1 MSRVTIR
8 RLLLS
13 AFLVVGL
20 LPAVGLTLLA
30 FGQTRTAML
39 GEIEQNVHRSAGA
52 LSDDLDRQLYE
63 RLLNATTWSHL
74 EVMQDLRLDDV
85 DKRLSNFLA
94 EMKRRYGGLYVDLL
108 AVDTQGR
115 IVASSEPQRIGQAL
129 PAVTPWFVTQLPGG
143 AVQID
148 PVARGRLAIRTGL
161 QSQFTEGTL
170 GQLVLELDWSQI
182 EHSLDAVADA
192 TRQALVLD
200 AQGRI
205 VVASSE
211 LRARGAMPG
220 TAADGWLPTAPG
232 TVQRRDGA
240 PWMAVPVLVASS
252 RSDGTG
258 SFGGFGWTSLL
269 LQSRDSALAPVTRMA
284 WTFAGLLAATVLV
297 TILASSWVAGVIARP
312 VIALTQFTRR
322 YLQPGPPPPAPP
334 QGPGEIGELNR
345 SFVRLVEELQRS
357 QATLTQA
364 SKLAALGEI
373 TALMAHEVRTPLG
386 ILRSSAQML
395 KLEPA
400 LTSEGFELVGIIESE
415 TARLN
420 RLVGSMLDSARTRPP
435 QRRPDDIHDIIRHAI
450 TLLGAQARDRHVRVE
465 FVAEAQR
472 TMLDCD
478 SEQISQVLLNL
489 IMNALQI
496 VADGGHVQVRSRD
509 EAERLVVE
517 VGDDGPGIAAE
528 DRGRIFE
535 PFVFKREGGI
545 GLGLAVVRQIL
556 RQHGGDIVAD
566 QSGLGG
572 ALFRFWLPRP
582 SNPLPSS
589 EARAC

>member
-1 MSRVTIR
+1 MTIR

-13 AFLVVGL
+13 AFLIVGL
-20 LPAVGLTLLA
+20 LPAAGLTLLA

-39 GEIEQNVHRSAGA
+39 GEIKQNVQRSAAA

-94 EMKRRYGGLYVDLL
+94 EMKHRYGGLYVDLL
-108 AVDTQGR
+108 AVDAHGR
-115 IVASSEPQRIGQAL
+115 IVASSEPRRIGQSFA
-129 PAVTPWFVTQLPGG
+129 AVAPWWTATLPGG
-143 AVQID
+143 DVQID
-148 PVARGRLAIRTGL
+148 PVMQGRLPIRTGL
-161 QSQFTEGTL
+161 QSQFTDGAL
-170 GQLVLELDWSQI
+170 GQLVLELDWSQL
-182 EHSLDAVADA
+182 EKSLDAIADS

-205 VVASSE
+205 VIGSSA
-211 LRARGAMPG
+211 LRARGALPG
-220 TAADGWLPTAPG
+220 VAAAAWLPVTPG
-232 TVQRRDGA
+232 VVEHRDAA
-240 PWMAVPVLVASS
+240 PWMTMPVLIASS
-252 RSDGTG
+252 RSDGLDRFSG
-258 SFGGFGWTSLL
+258 LGWTSLL

-284 WTFAGLLAATVLV
+284 WTFAGLLAATVLI

-312 VIALTQFTRR
+312 VIALTQFTRH
-322 YLQPGPPPPAPP
+322 YLEPGPPPAAPE

-345 SFVRLVEELQRS
+345 SFVRLVEKLQRS

-400 LTSEGFELVGIIESE
+400 LSAEGGELVGIIESE
-415 TARLN
+415 TERLN
-420 RLVGSMLDSARTRPP
+420 RLVTSMLDSARTRAP

-450 TLLGAQARDRHVRVE
+450 TLLGAQARDRHVHLE
-465 FVAEAQR
+465 FIADASR

-509 EAERLVVE
+509 EDQRLVVE
-517 VGDDGPGIAAE
+517 VGDNGPGIAPE
-528 DRGRIFE
+528 DRSRIFE
-535 PFVFKREGGI
+535 PFVFKREGGV
-545 GLGLAVVRQIL
+545 GLGLAVVSQIL

-566 QSGLGG
+566 SSPLGG
-572 ALFRFWLPRP
+572 ALFRFWLPRIHDEE
-582 SNPLPSS
+582 S
-589 EARAC
+589 

>member
-1 MSRVTIR
+1 MTIR
-8 RLLLS
+8 RLLLA
-13 AFLVVGL
+13 AFLIVGL
-20 LPAVGLTLLA
+20 LPAIGLTLLA
-30 FGQTRTAML
+30 FGQTRNAML

-94 EMKRRYGGLYVDLL
+94 EMKRRYGGLYVDML
-108 AVDTQGR
+108 ALDPQGR
-115 IVASSEPQRIGQAL
+115 IVASSEPQRIGQPFA
-129 PAVTPWFVTQLPGG
+129 AVKPWFETRLPGG

-148 PVARGRLAIRTGL
+148 PVIDGKLAIRTGL
-161 QSQFTEGTL
+161 ESQFTEGSL
-170 GQLVLELDWSQI
+170 GQLVLELDWTQL
-182 EHSLDAVADA
+182 ENTLDAVSDA
-192 TRQALVLD
+192 SRQALVLD
-200 AQGRI
+200 AAGRI
-205 VVASSE
+205 VIASKALRNEGALPGVA
-211 LRARGAMPG
+211 ARQWLPPTPGAM
-220 TAADGWLPTAPG
+220 
-232 TVQRRDGA
+232 QRRDGA
-240 PWMAVPVLVASS
+240 PWMPMPVLVGSS

-258 SFGGFGWTSLL
+258 SYAGLGWTSLL
-269 LQSRDSALAPVTRMA
+269 LQSRDSALAPVQKMA

-297 TILASSWVAGVIARP
+297 TMLASSWVAGVIARP
-312 VIALTQFTRR
+312 VIALTRFTRQ

-395 KLEPA
+395 RLEPA
-400 LTSEGFELVGIIESE
+400 LTSEGGELVGIIESE

-435 QRRPDDIHDIIRHAI
+435 QRRPDDIHDIVNHAI
-450 TLLGAQARDRHVRVE
+450 TLLGTQARDRGIRVE
-465 FVAEAQR
+465 FLAEARR

-496 VADGGHVQVRSRD
+496 VADGGHVQLRSRD
-509 EAERLVVE
+509 EAERVVIE
-517 VGDDGPGIAAE
+517 VADDGPGIAAE

-566 QSGLGG
+566 QSPLGG
-572 ALFRFWLPRP
+572 ALFRFWLP
-582 SNPLPSS
+582 SKHS
-589 EARAC
+589 

>member
-1 MSRVTIR
+1 MTIR

-13 AFLVVGL
+13 AFLIVGL
-20 LPAVGLTLLA
+20 LPAAGLTLLA
-30 FGQTRTAML
+30 FGQTRNAML
-39 GEIEQNVHRSAGA
+39 GEIELSVQRSAAA
-52 LSDDLDRQLYE
+52 LSDDLDRRLYE

-74 EVMQDLRLDDV
+74 EVMEDLRLDDV

-94 EMKRRYGGLYVDLL
+94 EMKHRYGALYVDLL
-108 AVDTQGR
+108 AVDTHGR
-115 IVASSEPQRIGQAL
+115 IVASSEPQRIGQSFA
-129 PAVTPWFVTQLPGG
+129 AVAPRWTTQLPGG
-143 AVQID
+143 TVQID
-148 PVARGRLAIRTGL
+148 PVASGRLAIRTDL
-161 QSQFTEGTL
+161 QSQITDGAL
-170 GQLVLELDWSQI
+170 GQLVLELDWSQL
-182 EHSLDAVADA
+182 ENSLDAVADS

-205 VVASSE
+205 VVASSQ
-211 LRARGAMPG
+211 LRAHGALPGIGAM
-220 TAADGWLPTAPG
+220 GWLPASAG
-232 TVQRRDGA
+232 VIAHRDAA
-240 PWMAVPVLVASS
+240 PWMTIPVLVASS
-252 RSDGTG
+252 RSDGL
-258 SFGGFGWTSLL
+258 GWTTLL

-284 WTFAGLLAATVLV
+284 WTFAGLLAATVLITV
-297 TILASSWVAGVIARP
+297 MASSWVAGVIARP

-322 YLQPGPPPPAPP
+322 YLQPGPPPPAPA

-400 LTSEGFELVGIIESE
+400 LSSEGGELVGIIESE

-420 RLVGSMLDSARTRPP
+420 RLVASMLDSARTRAP
-435 QRRPDDIHDIIRHAI
+435 QRRPDDIHDVIRHAI
-450 TLLGAQARDRHVRVE
+450 TLLGSQARDRRVQIE
-465 FVAEAQR
+465 FVAEASR

-496 VADGGHVQVRSRD
+496 VADGGRVQVRSYD
-509 EAERLVVE
+509 EATRLLIE
-517 VGDDGPGIAAE
+517 VGDDGPGIAPQ
-528 DRGRIFE
+528 DRSRIFE

-566 QSGLGG
+566 QSALGG
-572 ALFRFWLPRP
+572 ALFRFWLPRHHGET
-582 SNPLPSS
+582 S
-589 EARAC
+589 